1 MEARYRLLTT
11 LSPRIS
17 IRLRRTLVSDPFVGQ
32 ISTNQPFVRR
42 GVQEATVP
50 ARTNRNAKWQFL
62 PQSEIPQHIEYV
74 LSGTFD
80 GPRTLCNAKAT
91 PQRRAQR
98 THDNAPVGQWRS
110 GLMGQQRCAITCR
123 DQALD
128 CVVVVELN
136 ARRRVVTAG
145 REPLRSQTRETR
157 GCVVKNERLSREPRR
172 RDASRTSPMCRH
184 EGHDGVA
191 TPGLYRE
198 SSHRRLRQSDQ
209 PNIQRSIGQSGQRF
223 MRSEYRNLNVDSGM
237 VLAQHLERL
246 RQQVRDRAGRR
257 TEPHASGEPFHLA
270 VNIVQRLLGIGQQS
284 TRALYKHL
292 AYRRRPNMSA
302 LA

>member
-32 ISTNQPFVRR
+32 ISTNQSFVRR

-50 ARTNRNAKWQFL
+50 ARTNRSAKWQFL

-74 LSGTFD
+74 LRRTFD

-110 GLMGQQRCAITCR
+110 GLMGQQRCAVTCR

-128 CVVVVELN
+128 CIVVVELN
-136 ARRRVVTAG
+136 ARQDG
-145 REPLRSQTRETR
+145 DR
-157 GCVVKNERLSREPRR
+157 GSRTTQQSDA
-172 RDASRTSPMCRH
+172 RDA
-184 EGHDGVA
+184 
-191 TPGLYRE
+191 
-198 SSHRRLRQSDQ
+198 
-209 PNIQRSIGQSGQRF
+209 
-223 MRSEYRNLNVDSGM
+223 
-237 VLAQHLERL
+237 
-246 RQQVRDRAGRR
+246 
-257 TEPHASGEPFHLA
+257 
-270 VNIVQRLLGIGQQS
+270 
-284 TRALYKHL
+284 
-292 AYRRRPNMSA
+292 
-302 LA
+302 